1 MMPRAVILLDWD
13 RIKGPVV
20 KAKYPE
26 ISIDPDLPMLFECVQ
41 IRLHGILERRA
52 PFHVI

>member
-1 MMPRAVILLDWD
+1 MPRALILLDWD

-26 ISIDPDLPMLFECVQ
+26 ISFDPDLPMK
-41 IRLHGILERRA
+41 I
-52 PFHVI
+52 